1 MPYTQLN
8 NLDFADIKT
17 ALKDYMRAQTDFTD
31 YDFEA
36 SAISQILDVLAYNTY
51 YTAFNTNMVVNEL
64 FLDSATLRDNVVS
77 LAKQLGYTP
86 KSIIAPKASVSM
98 ALTFTGTAPAEVA
111 IKSGSGF
118 VTNYDGSLYRYIL
131 KEDMKV
137 SVANSVATFTDIP
150 IYEGSQITNSAIVN
164 TNQKNQRFT
173 IDNTGIDTN
182 TLKVRVYQAVNSSI
196 FKDYKLANNVLDIG
210 ASDEVYFISEIE
222 DEKYEIFFGDGILG
236 KKLDDGNLVEIS
248 YIITNGS
255 KTNGAKNFT
264 FNGLMEDEN
273 GTSVTL
279 PFSIS
284 SINTTS
290 IASGGADIET
300 IDKIKYN
307 APKFYGSQN
316 RAVTGNDYKAIVRN
330 LYPATSDVIVF
341 GGEDQVPPA
350 YGKVFLSVKP
360 TEAAS
365 LSSFTKNELT
375 TELKK
380 YTVASIRP
388 EFVDPSILYLELT
401 SNIYYTGTKTQSLP
415 TEIATKASTAIVE
428 YLKTS
433 QTEKF
438 NGKFRYSKFIGVIDN
453 SDVSINSNDTTVMMR
468 KDFVAQINSSSYYEI
483 CYQNAFYVDCNNP
496 VVSSTGFTVFEFPTY
511 TSYLED
517 RNGKIVLYRL
527 DPVSGDKILLDDS
540 VGTID
545 YVKGEI
551 EMTNFTIL
559 KGTFSDNRIELRVK
573 PANKDIEVKREM
585 YLDVDVSKSK
595 FVAYKED

>member
-8 NLDFADIKT
+8 NLDFADIKL
-17 ALKDYMRAQTDFTD
+17 ALRDYMRAQTDFTD
-31 YDFEA
+31 YDFEG

-86 KSIIAPKASVSM
+86 KSITAPKASVSM
-98 ALTFTGTAPAEVA
+98 ALTFSGTAPAEVA
-111 IKSGSGF
+111 IKAGSGF
-118 VTNYDGSLYRYIL
+118 VTNYDGSLYRYVL

-150 IYEGSQITNSAIVN
+150 IYEGSQIVTNTVVSAG
-164 TNQKNQRFT
+164 TSQRFI
-173 IDNTGIDTN
+173 IDNSGVDIG
-182 TLKVRVYQAVNSSI
+182 TLNVRVFQAANSSI
-196 FKDYKLANNVLDIG
+196 FKDYKQANNVLDIG

-222 DEKYEIFFGDGILG
+222 DEKYEIFFGDGVLG
-236 KKLDDGNLVEIS
+236 KKLEDNNVVQMS
-248 YIITNGS
+248 YIVTNGTT
-255 KTNGAKNFT
+255 TNGARTFV

-284 SINTTS
+284 SISTTS

-360 TEAAS
+360 TEAAA

-388 EFVDPSILYLELT
+388 EFVDPSILFLELT
-401 SNIYYTGTKTQSLP
+401 SNIYYTGTKTQLLP

-468 KDFVAQINSSSYYEI
+468 KDFIAQINASSYYEI

-540 VGTID
+540 VGTVD

>member
-1 MPYTQLN
+1 
-8 NLDFADIKT
+8 
-17 ALKDYMRAQTDFTD
+17 MRAQTDFTD
-31 YDFEA
+31 YDFEG

-86 KSIIAPKASVSM
+86 KSITAPKASVSM
-98 ALTFTGTAPAEVA
+98 ALTFSGTAPAEVS
-111 IKSGSGF
+111 IKAGSGF
-118 VTNYDGSLYRYIL
+118 VTNYDGSLYRYVL

-137 SVANSVATFTDIP
+137 SVANNVATFTDIP
-150 IYEGSQITNSAIVN
+150 IYEGSQVVNRTIVN
-164 TNQKNQRFT
+164 TNASQRFT
-173 IDNTGIDTN
+173 IDNSGVDIN
-182 TLKVRVYQAVNSSI
+182 TLNVRVFQASNSSI
-196 FKDYKLANNVLDIG
+196 FKDYKLANNILDIG
-210 ASDEVYFISEIE
+210 ASDEVYFVSEIE
-222 DEKYEIFFGDGILG
+222 DEKYEVFFGDGVLG
-236 KKLDDGNLVEIS
+236 KKLENNNVIEMS
-248 YIITNGS
+248 YIITNGTA
-255 KTNGAKNFT
+255 TNGAKSFV

-273 GTSVTL
+273 GASITL

-284 SINTTS
+284 SISTTS

-307 APKFYGSQN
+307 APKFYNSQN

-360 TEAAS
+360 TEATT

-375 TELKK
+375 QELKK

-388 EFVDPSILYLELT
+388 EFVDPSILFLELT
-401 SNIYYTGTKTQSLP
+401 SNIYYTGTKTQLLP
-415 TEIATKASTAIVE
+415 AEIATKASTAIVE

-468 KDFVAQINSSSYYEI
+468 KDFIAQINQSSYYEI
-483 CYQNAFYVDCNNP
+483 CYQNAFYIDCNNP

-540 VGTID
+540 VGTIN
-545 YVKGEI
+545 YEKGEI

-559 KGTFSDNRIELRVK
+559 KGSFSDNRIELRVK